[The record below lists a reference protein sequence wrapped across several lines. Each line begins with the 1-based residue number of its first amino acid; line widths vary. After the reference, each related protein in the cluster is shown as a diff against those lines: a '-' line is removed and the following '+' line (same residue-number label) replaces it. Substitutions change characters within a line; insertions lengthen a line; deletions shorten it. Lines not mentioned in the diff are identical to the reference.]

1 MQTHGL
7 KDMPMTVTKVTLV
20 DSPEKMRKQNS
31 GWSILIPQEKDTMPL
46 SEQNLDKKKSHLG
59 VNYRKS

>member
-1 MQTHGL
+1 
-7 KDMPMTVTKVTLV
+7 MTVTKVTLV

-59 VNYRKS
+59 VNDRKS